1 MADRDFL
8 DEVVDERSAR
18 NPEFPA
24 MVEAAERRRQLLAA
38 LAERRREGEHSQ
50 TAVAAA
56 MRSSQS
62 SIARLETSATD
73 ARLST
78 LDRFAHALGYR
89 VEYSLVPEGQ
99 AQAGSP
105 LARPS
110 AS

>member
-1 MADRDFL
+1 MAGHDFL
-8 DEVVDERSAR
+8 DEVIDERTAR

-24 MVEAAERRRQLLAA
+24 MVEAAERRRRLLGA

-78 LDRFAHALGYR
+78 LDRYAHALGYR
-89 VEYSLVPEGQ
+89 VEYSLVPEG
-99 AQAGSP
+99 
-105 LARPS
+105 AR
-110 AS
+110 A

>member
-1 MADRDFL
+1 MAGRDFL

-24 MVEAAERRRQLLAA
+24 LVEAAERRRQLLAA
-38 LAERRREGEHSQ
+38 LADRRRQAEHSQ

-78 LDRFAHALGYR
+78 LDRYAHALGYR
-89 VEYSLVPEGQ
+89 VEYSLVPEGPTP
-99 AQAGSP
+99 AGSP
-105 LARPS
+105 LARPA

>member
-1 MADRDFL
+1 MVDRDFL
-8 DEVVDERSAR
+8 DEVVNERSTR

-24 MVEAAERRRQLLAA
+24 LVEAAERRRKLLAA
-38 LAERRREGEHSQ
+38 LAERRRQADHSQ

-78 LDRFAHALGYR
+78 LDRYARALGYR
-89 VEYSLVPEGQ
+89 VEYSLVPEGK

-105 LARPS
+105 LTPPT